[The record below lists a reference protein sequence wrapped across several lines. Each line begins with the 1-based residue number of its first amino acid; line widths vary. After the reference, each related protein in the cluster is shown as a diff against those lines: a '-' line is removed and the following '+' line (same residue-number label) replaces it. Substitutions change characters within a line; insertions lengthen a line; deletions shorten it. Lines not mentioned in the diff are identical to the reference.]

1 MKKKFFFAV
10 ATIVA
15 AVSVG
20 YAAYLNQRVEMNDT
34 LLENIEALGN
44 EEVVD
49 ACPNCS
55 TDFLGDYCCTVLVG
69 NGSVI
74 LYHLESKEDDKEK

>member
-20 YAAYLNQRVEMNDT
+20 YAAYLNQKVEISDA
-34 LLENIEALGN
+34 LLENIEALSD
-44 EEVVD
+44 EESEFSCFMD
-49 ACPNCS
+49 EEALHICNIYDKAIACPCG
-55 TDFLGDYCCTVLVG
+55 F
-69 NGSVI
+69 
-74 LYHLESKEDDKEK
+74 